1 MLFGGLSQITGPELC
16 VGQEPVFVF
25 YSWMLRTLH
34 RATRIGGSDER
45 TNAHVSVLEVRKL

>member
-16 VGQEPVFVF
+16 VGQEPVSVF

-34 RATRIGGSDER
+34 RATRVRGPDER
-45 TNAHVSVLEVRKL
+45 TDAHVSVLQVREL